1 MQFAKEFPALLNKNG
16 FPANYRVFRS
26 GIIMVGRTQALDQLK
41 TSRAVRAG
49 QTDTKNFERW
59 IEEKI
64 GQAGIPIVPP
74 EEL

>member
-1 MQFAKEFPALLNKNG
+1 MLFAKEFPALLNKNG
-16 FPANYRVFRS
+16 FPANYRVFRC
-26 GIIMVGRTQALDQLK
+26 GVLTLGRMNALDQLK
-41 TSRAVRAG
+41 QSRAVRAG
-49 QTDTKNFERW
+49 QTDTSSFEKW

>member
-26 GIIMVGRTQALDQLK
+26 GVVTLGRMNALDQLK
-41 TSRAVRAG
+41 MSRSVRAG
-49 QTDTKNFERW
+49 QTDTSSFEKW

-64 GQAGIPIVPP
+64 GQSGIPIVPP
-74 EEL
+74 EDL